1 MTVLEYTNN
10 LIQLLKANP
19 EIEDY
24 QVIYSQDDE
33 GNSFGRV
40 VFTPSMMVAD
50 SLDNQHINAKAP
62 ILEGEKPNVLCIN

>member
-10 LIQLLKANP
+10 LIQLLNTNP
-19 EIEDY
+19 EVEDY

-40 VFTPSMMVAD
+40 VFTPTVMIAD
-50 SLDNQHINAKAP
+50 SLDNQHIQAKAP
-62 ILEGEKPNVLCIN
+62 VLEGEKPNVLCIN